1 MPVRRERAAAIGEDR
16 GTMVPLLAMLSCS
29 DTAMKY
35 GRKTVER
42 ACIAVGVY
50 YMNEDSH
57 TAIVH
62 VQ

>member
-16 GTMVPLLAMLSCS
+16 GTMAPLLAMLSCS
-29 DTAMKY
+29 DTAMKH

-50 YMNEDSH
+50 MNEDFH
-57 TAIVH
+57 TAIVY